1 MKVLVVE
8 DNTELAQNI
17 IDYLQR
23 EGYVCE
29 LAGSYA
35 DAIDKLASFAY
46 DSVVLDIMLPDG
58 NGLQL
63 LEFIKSQKLKSGVL
77 IVSAKNAL
85 DDKVS
90 GLELGADDYLTKPF
104 HLPELNARLK
114 AIYRRKQLEGT
125 SEVQFKEICIY
136 TEQMEVQVGGTSLDL
151 TKKEYALLLY
161 FLTNKNRVITRQSI
175 AEHLWGDYTENLLNF
190 DFVYQH
196 VKNLRKKIV
205 QAGGTDYIET
215 VYGIGYKF
223 NTAKA

>member
-1 MKVLVVE
+1 MKILVVE
-8 DNTELAQNI
+8 DNEELAQNM

-23 EGYVCE
+23 EGYVSE
-29 LAGSYA
+29 LASNYKE
-35 DAIDKLASFAY
+35 AIDKLSSFAY

-63 LEFIKSQKLKSGVL
+63 LAYIKLQKLKSGVL

-104 HLPELNARLK
+104 HLPELNARLR
-114 AIYRRKQLEGT
+114 AIYRRKQLEGDN
-125 SEVQFKEICIY
+125 EVTFKEIYVNI
-136 TEQMEVQVGGTSLDL
+136 EQMEVQVNGNPVDL
-151 TKKEYALLLY
+151 TKKEYALMLY
-161 FLTNKNRVITRQSI
+161 FLTNKSRVITRQSI

-205 QAGGTDYIET
+205 QAGGNDYIET

-223 NTAKA
+223 NATKA